1 MRCQSISS
9 FTSKPS
15 ARGILA
21 LAVMALV
28 AVGCSSTSQIAQS
41 QKGNVHLEDVADWSF
56 EASHPAVID
65 QVTMMKIVKGLYSDD
80 SENGSSRMSAGGSK
94 PMRIFN
100 DEDAEFLTPLLV
112 QGLSKA
118 KSEQIV
124 AFRVSSLAGS
134 GIEPTTG
141 SIYVQKGSVYFTIA
155 KGAKTTGFAPESVAH
170 VESAPP
176 YAAGGSVGMMVM
188 VIDYHALA
196 KAPAESLPAA
206 KPQAR
211 SQATASAAP
220 AASAEQAKAQL
231 IAEPAA
237 MSGTDEL
244 QQAKEA
250 LAKKDVEISML
261 RKESSWMKRELRD
274 QAEEIKAL
282 RASKVS
288 AKPAPAKKRAEAN
301 QTR

>member
-1 MRCQSISS
+1 MRFQSIGS

-15 ARGILA
+15 ACGTVA

-28 AVGCSSTSQIAQS
+28 AVGCSSTSKIAQS
-41 QKGNVHLEDVADWSF
+41 PKGSVHLEEVSDWSF
-56 EASHPAVID
+56 DASHPAVID
-65 QVTMMKIVKGLYSDD
+65 QATMMKIVKGLYSDE

-94 PMRIFN
+94 PMRSFS

-118 KSEQIV
+118 KPEQIV
-124 AFRVSSLAGS
+124 AFRVSSSAGS

-141 SIYVQKGSVYFTIA
+141 SLYVQKGSVYFTIA
-155 KGAKTTGFAPESVAH
+155 KGAKATGFAPESVAH
-170 VESAPP
+170 VESAPT
-176 YAAGGSVGMMVM
+176 YAAGGAAGVIAM

-196 KAPAESLPAA
+196 KAPAGSLPVA
-206 KPQAR
+206 KPQAK
-211 SQATASAAP
+211 SQATASVASAAG
-220 AASAEQAKAQL
+220 AEQATAQMA
-231 IAEPAA
+231 AEPVG
-237 MSGTDEL
+237 MDEL
-244 QQAKEA
+244 QQTKEA

-301 QTR
+301 QAR

>member
-1 MRCQSISS
+1 MRFHSIG
-9 FTSKPS
+9 FF
-15 ARGILA
+15 ARKRLAYGLWAIAGLA
-21 LAVMALV
+21 LIAD
-28 AVGCSSTSQIAQS
+28 GCSSTSKIAQS
-41 QKGNVHLEDVADWSF
+41 SKGGVNLEEVADWSF

-65 QVTMMKIVKGLYSDD
+65 QATMMKIVKGLYSDE
-80 SENGSSRMSAGGSK
+80 SENGSPKMSAGGSK
-94 PMRIFN
+94 PMRTFS

-118 KSEQIV
+118 KPEQIV
-124 AFRVSSLAGS
+124 AFRVSSSAGS

-141 SIYVQKGSVYFTIA
+141 SLYVQRGSVYFTIA
-155 KGAKTTGFAPESVAH
+155 KGAKATGFAPESVAH
-170 VESAPP
+170 AESAPA
-176 YAAGGSVGMMVM
+176 YVAGGAAGVIAM

-196 KAPAESLPAA
+196 KAPAGSLPAA

-211 SQATASAAP
+211 SQASASAAP
-220 AASAEQAKAQL
+220 PAGAEQAKAPMT
-231 IAEPAA
+231 IE
-237 MSGTDEL
+237 SGATSRMDEL

-250 LAKKDVEISML
+250 LAKKDTEISML
-261 RKESSWMKRELRD
+261 RKESNWMKRELRD

-301 QTR
+301 RTR

>member
-1 MRCQSISS
+1 MISQSIR
-9 FTSKPS
+9 FLDRKRP
-15 ARGILA
+15 AYGLWA
-21 LAVMALV
+21 MAVVALV
-28 AVGCSSTSQIAQS
+28 AAGCSSASKIAQS
-41 QKGNVHLEDVADWSF
+41 SKGGVQLEEVADWSF

-65 QVTMMKIVKGLYSDD
+65 QATMMKIVKGLYSDEN
-80 SENGSSRMSAGGSK
+80 ENGSSKMSAGGSK
-94 PMRIFN
+94 PMRTFS

-118 KSEQIV
+118 KPEQIV
-124 AFRVSSLAGS
+124 AFRVSSSAGS
-134 GIEPTTG
+134 GVEPTTG

-155 KGAKTTGFAPESVAH
+155 NGAKATGFAPESVAH
-170 VESAPP
+170 AESAPA
-176 YAAGGSVGMMVM
+176 YAAGGAVGMIAM

-196 KAPAESLPAA
+196 KAPTASLPAS

-211 SQATASAAP
+211 SQATASAA
-220 AASAEQAKAQL
+220 AMASAEQPKAQMTT
-231 IAEPAA
+231 EPGP
-237 MSGTDEL
+237 MSEMDEI
-244 QQAKEA
+244 QKAKEA
-250 LAKKDVEISML
+250 LAKKDLEISML

-288 AKPAPAKKRAEAN
+288 SKPAPVKKRAEAH